1 MIFYHD
7 DQHFKQFNL
16 KLANLRELVL
26 ISIILIVIC
35 KLCAEDSAQL
45 EHCIMSIYFPITN
58 SSKKIEHF

>member
-1 MIFYHD
+1 MIT
-7 DQHFKQFNL
+7 NIS

-45 EHCIMSIYFPITN
+45 V
-58 SSKKIEHF
+58 